1 MTTGTLTLRSLDIP
15 AMHKFGIGFDSML
28 DELLRITAAQNN
40 TNYPPYNIIKFT
52 EDKFAIELAIAG
64 FSEGEID
71 IELEGHTLSISG
83 SKIRDLDNPKEYLH
97 QGISSRNF
105 HREFTLADHVK
116 VKDAS
121 NENGILTIH
130 LERLIPEEMK
140 PKKIAIKYTK

>member
-15 AMHKFGIGFDSML
+15 SMHKFGIGFDSML
-28 DELLRITAAQNN
+28 DELLRITSSQNN
-40 TNYPPYNIIKFT
+40 NNYPPYNIIQFS
-52 EDKFAIELAIAG
+52 ENSFAIELAIAG

-71 IELEGHTLSISG
+71 ISLEGHVLVING
-83 SKIRDLDNPKEYLH
+83 SKIRDLDKPKEYLH
-97 QGISSRNF
+97 QGISNRDF

-116 VKDAS
+116 VKDAV

-130 LERLIPEEMK
+130 LERIIPEEMK